1 MSNSGDRKAPDE
13 VYYPTNP
20 QTTKI
25 PIHKKAPVEV
35 YYPTNW
41 QPKTTKRPIHKQQKD
56 QEKTAVRGADES
68 LDQPEDTPALQ
79 SPEAWKIWKKQL
91 LTNQPKMQEFGSQ
104 LAVYMHC
111 MLQ

>member
-13 VYYPTNP
+13 VYYPTNYNP
-20 QTTKI
+20 QTTKR

-35 YYPTNW
+35 YYPTNP
-41 QPKTTKRPIHKQQKD
+41 QTTKRPIHKQQKD
-56 QEKTAVRGADES
+56 QEKPAVRGSDES

-79 SPEAWKIWKKQL
+79 SPEAWKIWKNML

>member
-20 QTTKI
+20 QTTKR
-25 PIHKKAPVEV
+25 PNEKQPVEVYPQV
-35 YYPTNW
+35 YYPTN
-41 QPKTTKRPIHKQQKD
+41 QQTERPIK
-56 QEKTAVRGADES
+56 ENPAMRVADES
-68 LDQPEDTPALQ
+68 LDQREDTPALQ
-79 SPEAWKIWKKQL
+79 SPEAWKIWKNML

-104 LAVYMHC
+104 LALYMHC